1 MSAKIRLDSIGDLM
15 GLNAA
20 IRAKGF
26 PCQVQISGARRSLSQ
41 NALAHKWYAEA
52 AAFFL
57 AMGKLHFSSGRP
69 MNAENMKRNLK
80 QTFLGEELIRDVNLQ
95 TGEITERYELRHTS
109 DLDRGE
115 MQAFMTC
122 VDKWAM
128 EHGIPLSHP
137 EDSVYMVM
145 QREQGEAA

>member
-1 MSAKIRLDSIGDLM
+1 MSERIRLDSMGDLM
-15 GLNAA
+15 TLNAA
-20 IRAKGF
+20 VRAKGF
-26 PCQVQISGARRSLSQ
+26 PCNVAITGAVRSIPQ
-41 NALAHKWYAEA
+41 NALFHKWCGEA

-57 AMGKLHFSSGRP
+57 AMGKLHFSSGAA

-109 DLDRGE
+109 ELDKGA

-122 VDKWAM
+122 VDRWAM
-128 EHGIPLSHP
+128 EHGIYLSHP
-137 EDSVYMVM
+137 EHSEYMRL
-145 QREQGEAA
+145 QREFGEAA